1 MTKSIFLAIFIAIT
15 MSIFLFYLKYEVA
28 SLEDESQRL
37 NKQILSQKQRIHVL
51 RSEWSRLN
59 DWKVN
64 PFKPTIKGKNLIGRG
79 ANDMKASVAC
89 FISAVS
95 KFKSKKTFKIKEN
108 KTRADKAGKHCFQ
121 NRIVS

>member
-1 MTKSIFLAIFIAIT
+1 

-59 DWKVN
+59 DISRVKRLSEKHLKLRKTN
-64 PFKPTIKGKNLIGRG
+64 PEQIKQE
-79 ANDMKASVAC
+79 V
-89 FISAVS
+89 
-95 KFKSKKTFKIKEN
+95 EN
-108 KTRADKAGKHCFQ
+108 KLCLLIKHKIGITHQ
-121 NRIVS
+121 ALLR

>member
-15 MSIFLFYLKYEVA
+15 MSIFLFYIKYEVA

-59 DWKVN
+59 DISRIKRLSEKHLKLRKT
-64 PFKPTIKGKNLIGRG
+64 KPEQIKQENI
-79 ANDMKASVAC
+79 
-89 FISAVS
+89 VS
-95 KFKSKKTFKIKEN
+95 KIELLVDPDSN
-108 KTRADKAGKHCFQ
+108 KAGGK
-121 NRIVS
+121 